1 MSENDNKFFENFGL
15 PHKKVGEDKN
25 SPKGDDNGNNLI
37 PSELLNAIPVE
48 ERSKV
53 ISIIRQSMYSSVS
66 RHGNPIAEKI
76 TTEHISQ
83 IINKSDDLDKRDRE
97 ERKNQRSYNL
107 ILILLGLSFIGFL
120 IVYLQKDKELLIK
133 IIVAIISFV
142 GGFGL
147 GKSTGKK
154 EE

>member
-1 MSENDNKFFENFGL
+1 MSEHGNKFFENFS
-15 PHKKVGEDKN
+15 PAPKKDGEEKSSSKN
-25 SPKGDDNGNNLI
+25 EDGNNFI
-37 PSELLNAIPVE
+37 PPELLEAIPAE

-53 ISIIRQSMYSSVS
+53 ISIIRQSMYSSVTRS
-66 RHGNPIAEKI
+66 GNPIADKI

-83 IINKSDDLDKRDRE
+83 LINRSDDLDKRDWE
-97 ERKNQRSYNL
+97 ERKSQRNYNL
-107 ILILLGLSFIGFL
+107 LLLLTGLAFIGFL
-120 IVYLQKDKELLIK
+120 IIYLQKDKDLLIK

-154 EE
+154 ED